1 MATTDTEHRLM
12 TLGARRINTDTDPD
26 ELVLPEASVQ
36 RLRRLADWLTQPPP
50 VLREWGLHRYIDG
63 GLRALFGGPSGTG
76 KTMAAIAIG
85 RWSKRPLIRVD
96 LGPIAGKYIGE
107 TEKTLHHIFE
117 AAGEEKAILLF
128 EDSDGSAAGALLRRL
143 EPFEGLAII
152 ALQETAELGEDA
164 VSRLDAIVDFP
175 MPDEDAR
182 GEIWRKLLAAAKLPK
197 SHELDARA
205 LAGDYPLSG
214 AEILRALRTAALLAA
229 GGGGTLDMELLRH
242 AAEERLN
249 MREAA

>member
-1 MATTDTEHRLM
+1 MATASSDHELM
-12 TLGARRINTDTDPD
+12 ALGARRINTDTDPE
-26 ELVLPEASVQ
+26 ELVLPEASMQ

-63 GLRALFGGPSGTG
+63 GLRALFAGPSGTG

-96 LGPIAGKYIGE
+96 CAPVGTNLQQ
-107 TEKTLHHIFE
+107 LFE
-117 AAGEEKAILLF
+117 AGREEHAILLF
-128 EDSDGSAAGALLRRL
+128 EDGDASGAGALLRGL

-152 ALQETAELGEDA
+152 AVNDTAGLGEDA
-164 VSRLDAIVDFP
+164 VSRLDGIVDFP

-182 GEIWRKLLAAAKLPK
+182 CEIWRKLLAAAKLPK

-205 LAGDYPLSG
+205 LAKDYPLSG
-214 AEILRALRTAALLAA
+214 AEILRALRLSALLAA
-229 GGGGTLDMELLRH
+229 AEGGTLSMELLRH
-242 AAEERLN
+242 SAEERLKI
-249 MREAA
+249 RSAS